1 MTRATNRRQLR
12 LETMLDAAMEI
23 ASTEGMGALTITRLC
38 ERVHLSVGGLYRYFP
53 SKEAIHVALQARTIA
68 NYGRYCQQVL
78 AEAETAL
85 TASERQRP
93 ETTLVRLLVAGLAY
107 LDFAIDDPLSYRLVD
122 GFLSTPDQL
131 LSDSEAKTINGNLQ
145 PILDAYA
152 QLFEEAR
159 RAGMLTAGDAMQR
172 THVVW
177 ASVHGLGHFRK
188 RDRLNPPPLQ
198 LKELAKSTLMALLHG
213 WGADEQQL
221 AVAWDTVE
229 RVRPRR

>member
-1 MTRATNRRQLR
+1 MTRTTNRRQLR
-12 LETMLDAAMEI
+12 LESMLDAAMEI

-78 AEAETAL
+78 AETEAAL
-85 TASERQRP
+85 AVSERERP
-93 ETTLVRLLVAGLAY
+93 EATLVRLLVAGLAY
-107 LDFAIDDPLSYRLVD
+107 LDFALDDPLSYRLVD
-122 GFLSTPDQL
+122 AFLSTPDLL
-131 LSDSEAKTINGNLQ
+131 LSDTEAKTINGNLQ
-145 PILDAYA
+145 PILDTYA
-152 QLFEEAR
+152 QLFERAR
-159 RAGMLTAGDAMQR
+159 VAGMLGPGDATQR

-188 RDRLNPPPLQ
+188 RDRLNPPHLQ
-198 LKELAKSTLMALLHG
+198 LKELAKSTLTALLHG

-221 AVAWDTVE
+221 AAAWETVQ